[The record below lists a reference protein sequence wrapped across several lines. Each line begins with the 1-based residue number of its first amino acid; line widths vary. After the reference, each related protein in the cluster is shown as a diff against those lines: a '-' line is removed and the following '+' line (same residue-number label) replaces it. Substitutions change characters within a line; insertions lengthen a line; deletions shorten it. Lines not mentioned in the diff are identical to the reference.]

1 MFCVNAGAIFNRKAL
16 ISIGGQSFGSI
27 TEDFFTAMELLASG
41 FTSLF
46 VEERLVHGMA
56 PTTISAV
63 FAQRYRWAL
72 GSLQILTLDNPLFK
86 AGLTVPQSLLFFEAS
101 TYHFMAYPYA
111 LFAISPIVYLYS
123 GFAPILVSRL
133 WEFVIFFGCM
143 YFTNRIAMLVLY
155 RGCLGATLELWR
167 GSQLSIWLIYNNIR
181 ATLKYALWA
190 MLRWF
195 KVVSSIYSW
204 LAIDSSIMVSILQVY
219 TSIQFRVTRKSRDDE
234 GFWVNFLCVW
244 PYIGYI
250 LAYIGGLVHFIV
262 FAAKGTFNAAECVVY
277 ISVSGWGLVMVFYM
291 WPPIETLLPRRETDE
306 GWRIAWD
313 PFYNSETFEVDQN
326 HRLVR
331 KLSRIFSKQRS
342 DTMSNSKGVKHK
354 QTSDVTA
361 QNAMQ
366 VAVESLSKVH
376 ASFNP
381 HFENEEEDLFEL
393 SPFAMM
399 EHPEEE
405 YDKEVDALESQ
416 STRSK
421 SGGKKLEKS
430 TKEPFSFPF
439 LHSSTVSF
447 MIFAYCKYKTLIK
460 VSFNDCAARKPDKLQ

>member
-204 LAIDSSIMVSILQVY
+204 LAIDSSIMYQSCRFTPAFNSELLE
-219 TSIQFRVTRKSRDDE
+219 S
-234 GFWVNFLCVW
+234 
-244 PYIGYI
+244 
-250 LAYIGGLVHFIV
+250 LAMM
-262 FAAKGTFNAAECVVY
+262 K
-277 ISVSGWGLVMVFYM
+277 VSG
-291 WPPIETLLPRRETDE
+291 
-306 GWRIAWD
+306 
-313 PFYNSETFEVDQN
+313 
-326 HRLVR
+326 
-331 KLSRIFSKQRS
+331 
-342 DTMSNSKGVKHK
+342 
-354 QTSDVTA
+354 
-361 QNAMQ
+361 
-366 VAVESLSKVH
+366 
-376 ASFNP
+376 
-381 HFENEEEDLFEL
+381 
-393 SPFAMM
+393 
-399 EHPEEE
+399 
-405 YDKEVDALESQ
+405 
-416 STRSK
+416 
-421 SGGKKLEKS
+421 
-430 TKEPFSFPF
+430 
-439 LHSSTVSF
+439 
-447 MIFAYCKYKTLIK
+447 
-460 VSFNDCAARKPDKLQ
+460 